1 MQQKIH
7 KIIENSV
14 NRSKKQQ
21 KEYLLFGRVFIYIQ
35 DPIISDMVDFELI
48 IEQIEEFVPS
58 HLFDGIDLIYVG
70 QFLDLIERELEA
82 LYESGAIYIT
92 NILNNN
98 LDYVENIIHEAGHS
112 LEQNSGLQI
121 YGDKKIEREFLG
133 KRQRLFYKIQAENYN
148 ISNLNYLDTEFQ
160 EDIDNFL
167 YREIGYENLNYLIN
181 GLFLNPYAATSLS
194 EYFSSGLEKYLLD
207 GEDRRYLK
215 ILSPKLVEKIEELIN
230 GY

>member
-1 MQQKIH
+1 MQQKIR

-14 NRSKKQQ
+14 NRNKKQQ
-21 KEYLLFGRVFIYIQ
+21 KEYLLFSRVLIYIQ
-35 DPIISDMVDFELI
+35 DPIISDMVNFELI

-82 LYESGAIYIT
+82 LYESGAIYVT
-92 NILNNN
+92 NLLNNN
-98 LDYVENIIHEAGHS
+98 LDYLENIIHEAGHS
-112 LEQNSGLQI
+112 LEQNNGLQI
-121 YGDKKIEREFLG
+121 YGDKKVEREFIG

-207 GEDRRYLK
+207 NEDRRYLK